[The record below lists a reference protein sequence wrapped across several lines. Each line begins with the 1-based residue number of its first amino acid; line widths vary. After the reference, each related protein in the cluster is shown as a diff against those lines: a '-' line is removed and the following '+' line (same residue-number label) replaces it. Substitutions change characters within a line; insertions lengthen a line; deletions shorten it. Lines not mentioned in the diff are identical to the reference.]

1 MITGEKKLG
10 KVITPDT
17 WKDGARNTT
26 GKQGLCVS
34 NLLAFLLLLTF
45 LSSLLLL
52 LLFKQN

>member
-34 NLLAFLLLLTF
+34 NLLALV
-45 LSSLLLL
+45 LLL